1 MSLSHIINVSN
12 LTKNYGN
19 VKAVKGVD
27 FHVNEGEL
35 FAFLGPNGAGKT
47 TTIDIICTLLK
58 PDRGTVIVNGYTLG
72 KQDDKIRK
80 NIGVVFQDSIL
91 DNLLT
96 VKENLYTRG
105 SFYGLSKKELSVAVE
120 KAARAAGVE
129 SFYNRL
135 YGKLSGGQRRRADIA
150 RALVNTPKILFL
162 DEPTTGLDP
171 QTRKSVWD
179 TIRNLQKGTGMTVFL
194 TTHYMEEATKADY
207 VAIIDNGQISAKG
220 TPSELRAKYST
231 DTLRL
236 IPKDSERL
244 TIFLNKQNIK
254 FIISGGAFIILIS
267 NTLDALPLVNNA
279 ESLIS
284 GFEVISGSMDDAF
297 VKITGHA
304 MREDAN

>member
-1 MSLSHIINVSN
+1 MSHIISVDN

-105 SFYGLSKKELSVAVE
+105 SFYELSKKELSIAVE

-129 SFYNRL
+129 SFYNRP

-179 TIRNLQKGTGMTVFL
+179 TIRNLQKGAGMTVFL

-231 DTLRL
+231 DSLRL

>member
-129 SFYNRL
+129 SFYNRP